1 MTILHNTHPILLR
14 GFRPSFY
21 SSFIGSVKN
30 TVFLSQV
37 NGTEGE
43 IEYEE
48 ITLERVSVF
57 STENWNGANMVSKH

>member
-48 ITLERVSVF
+48 ITLERVSVLQQIIR
-57 STENWNGANMVSKH
+57 T